1 MVCNVRR
8 LAFIQLHEPSPTPN
22 HAHLRRRRLS
32 SGNAGIYR
40 VPSGYD
46 PSFWKVSMTIKSEF
60 QARVVR
66 EWIASLQVTIRS
78 LTEMELDASG
88 DTKLFLKV
96 IKAGLGGLVEELTD
110 NLNDYQETRK
120 KEGGTRK

>member
-1 MVCNVRR
+1 M
-8 LAFIQLHEPSPTPN
+8 
-22 HAHLRRRRLS
+22 
-32 SGNAGIYR
+32 
-40 VPSGYD
+40 PSGYD

>member
-1 MVCNVRR
+1 
-8 LAFIQLHEPSPTPN
+8 
-22 HAHLRRRRLS
+22 
-32 SGNAGIYR
+32 
-40 VPSGYD
+40 
-46 PSFWKVSMTIKSEF
+46 MTIKSEF

-66 EWIASLQVTIRS
+66 EWIASLQVTIRT
-78 LTEMELDASG
+78 LTEMEADASG

-96 IKAGLGGLVEELTD
+96 IKAGLEGLVEELTD